1 MEGNFSSFTSV
12 LSMFWDSTCSFCAY
26 ILLRRKPCTDP
37 GAGGQHQNRWCTIS
51 KRDCLPPNT
60 ALSAMSKGLY
70 ADRRSTTDTCW
81 IYQAAESD
89 LPSTSQAGST
99 HSITRRN
106 LRWEFLLEMLRRL
119 YKLVEVGNFCF
130 FFFFS
135 GEEREER
142 VLWKTSELSKPLSS
156 DCIQV

>member
-1 MEGNFSSFTSV
+1 MEGNFSSFTSM

-37 GAGGQHQNRWCTIS
+37 GAGRQHQNRWCTIS

-81 IYQAAESD
+81 IYQEAESD